1 MASYMDI
8 NWHEG
13 ALWGVGKPY
22 MGVLFLL
29 LFLLFTQII
38 TFIDVNWLLIR
49 ACSLVFWVT
58 AGMRLW
64 ADGGVQR
71 PELGY
76 LSLATDILINWL
88 HLSSIE
94 FYVCLMHAVECC
106 TYLCRLSCLSQKC
119 FICLGILFYQWVQVG
134 WTWLSSTCCHLRWMP
149 LSWMVFLS
157 FEAVPCCNTWHTG
170 WGYQRQSDC
179 IFLDVTCHLPA
190 CVLCAA
196 KALNQ
201 WGRRPH
207 WYRGLGE
214 SGGR

>member
-13 ALWGVGKPY
+13 ALCGVGKPY

-38 TFIDVNWLLIR
+38 TFIDVNWLSIR

-76 LSLATDILINWL
+76 LSLATDILINI
-88 HLSSIE
+88 H
-94 FYVCLMHAVECC
+94 
-106 TYLCRLSCLSQKC
+106 RK
-119 FICLGILFYQWVQVG
+119 
-134 WTWLSSTCCHLRWMP
+134 
-149 LSWMVFLS
+149 
-157 FEAVPCCNTWHTG
+157 
-170 WGYQRQSDC
+170 
-179 IFLDVTCHLPA
+179 
-190 CVLCAA
+190 
-196 KALNQ
+196 
-201 WGRRPH
+201 
-207 WYRGLGE
+207 
-214 SGGR
+214 